1 MRRYEMTRQGKDWWK
16 AITEFPD
23 MINSCAEAFR
33 VIQKNESYSNV
44 FHLHYEE
51 LVYNFSDSINKIN
64 DFLGVNLSYEK
75 VLISR

>member
-1 MRRYEMTRQGKDWWK
+1 MALQGKDLWK

-33 VIQKNESYSNV
+33 VIQKNENYSNV
-44 FHLHYEE
+44 FHIQYKE
-51 LVYNFSDSINKIN
+51 LVYNFSDSINKIY

-75 VLISR
+75 VLIFR